1 MGGKK
6 YEKIGSVPVT
16 VQENLSFPQEE
27 RGKETVPED
36 SQVLKKQEDN
46 LMKQPILR
54 ERVNLKP
61 TKLPEWE
68 EGQPVDMRSL
78 SAFPVVIQHMPANG
92 VEQVKR

>member
-1 MGGKK
+1 MVRSEKSQKSRIGG
-6 YEKIGSVPVT
+6 G
-16 VQENLSFPQEE
+16 
-27 RGKETVPED
+27 
-36 SQVLKKQEDN
+36 N

-78 SAFPVVIQHMPANG
+78 SAFPVVIQYMPAND
-92 VEQVKR
+92 VEKS